1 MSIDWSYSQEQRDF
15 QRTLARILSD
25 LPEPEAK
32 PVFPQGRWTAIAEA
46 GALALTAP
54 ESGAGAMDVV
64 AAGDALGQGGCPGP
78 WWQTLLTLDALPAE
92 DAEAAMAGTLVLTA
106 GTATAIPWGAT
117 ADRIFELG
125 PYDEAGWRVRLVSLG
140 EVREAWV
147 SLGHE
152 PVVAAELVPASPE
165 SLVEPRGALLA
176 RLGLAAYLSGAGQR
190 VLSDVVAY
198 AGQRTQF
205 RTRIGDFTAVA
216 HPLAEVDAQVRAAM
230 LLTRRAADALDG
242 AGDPRA
248 AEIGVHIALRAAAR
262 ASRQAVYQAHQTYG
276 AIGFSLEGPLSWLGQ
291 RVAQLATEAERL
303 ARQVSLVP
311 TA

>member
-1 MSIDWSYSQEQRDF
+1 MSTDWPYSQEQRDF
-15 QRTLARILSD
+15 QRTLARILSE
-25 LPEPEAK
+25 LPEPE
-32 PVFPQGRWTAIAEA
+32 PRPIFPRNRWTAIAEA
-46 GALALTAP
+46 GALGLTAP
-54 ESGAGAMDVV
+54 DLGAGALDVV

-92 DAEAAMAGTLVLTA
+92 DAEAAMAGALVLTA
-106 GTATAIPWGAT
+106 GTATAMPWGAS

-125 PYDEAGWRVRLVSLG
+125 RYDEDGWRVRPVALG
-140 EVREAWV
+140 EVREDWV

-165 SLVEPRGALLA
+165 VLVGPRTALLA
-176 RLGLAAYLSGAGQR
+176 RLGLAAYLAGAGQR

-216 HPLAEVDAQVRAAM
+216 HPLAEIDAQVRAAT
-230 LLTRRAADALDG
+230 LLTRRAADALDD
-242 AGDPRA
+242 ADDPRA
-248 AEIGVHIALRAAAR
+248 AEIDVHAALRAAAR
-262 ASRQAVYQAHQTYG
+262 SSRQAVYQAHQTYG

-291 RVAQLATEAERL
+291 RVAQLATEAERF
-303 ARQVSLVP
+303 ARQVRLVP
-311 TA
+311 AA